1 MARPLRIEFPGAV
14 YHVTSRGNAQA
25 SIFLDDIDR
34 STFLAVLGL
43 TMRRFNVICH
53 AYCLMTNHFHLLLET
68 PDANLSKAMRQF
80 NSVYTQAFNRRHGRV
95 GHVLQGRFKSIVVDR
110 EAYLLELCR
119 YIVLN
124 PVRAGMVKEPGRY
137 PWSSYRA
144 TAGLGKKPDFLVV
157 DWILEQFGADRAQAR
172 KEYRLFVKA
181 GLDADSPWNDLKGQC
196 LLGDGP
202 LLEKLFPLLKDKSA
216 LKEIPRVQR
225 FADRPAL
232 EEIFHGTEDRTQ
244 RDAAILKACNEYGY
258 TQTQIAAATGLHY
271 STVSKIIKKQN
282 NSRFKI

>member
-1 MARPLRIEFPGAV
+1 LILESFRSNHSLARPLRIEFPGAI

-34 STFLAVLGL
+34 STFLAVLEL

-110 EAYLLELCR
+110 DAYLLELCR

-124 PVRAGMVKEPGRY
+124 PVRAGMVKEPDKY
-137 PWSSYRA
+137 AWSSYRA
-144 TAGLGKKPDFLVV
+144 TAGLAKKPTFLAV
-157 DWILEQFGADRAQAR
+157 DWILEQFGADRVQAR

-181 GLDADSPWNDLKGQC
+181 GLDAESPWNDLKGQC
-196 LLGDGP
+196 LLGDDPFLEKRGAPQSLDRGSP
-202 LLEKLFPLLKDKSA
+202 LLSLRSFVRP
-216 LKEIPRVQR
+216 P
-225 FADRPAL
+225 FASCP
-232 EEIFHGTEDRTQ
+232 GRT
-244 RDAAILKACNEYGY
+244 RRESCP
-258 TQTQIAAATGLHY
+258 
-271 STVSKIIKKQN
+271 
-282 NSRFKI
+282 

>member
-1 MARPLRIEFPGAV
+1 MARPLRIEFPGAI

-95 GHVLQGRFKSIVVDR
+95 GHVLQGRFKSIIVDR
-110 EAYLLELCR
+110 DAYLLELCR

-124 PVRAGMVKEPGRY
+124 PVRAGMVKEPGKY

-144 TAGLGKKPDFLVV
+144 TAGLGKKPGFLGV
-157 DWILEQFGADRAQAR
+157 DWVLEQFGADRVQAR

-181 GLDADSPWNDLKGQC
+181 GLDAESPWNNLKGQC
-196 LLGDGP
+196 LLGDDTF
-202 LLEKLFPLLKDKSA
+202 LEKLFPLLKNKSA

-232 EEIFHGTEDRTQ
+232 ADILHDREDRAQ
-244 RDAAILKACNEYGY
+244 RDAAIFKACQEYGY
-258 TQTQIAAATGLHY
+258 SQAQIAATTGLHY
-271 STVSKIIKKQN
+271 STVSKIIKK
-282 NSRFKI
+282 IG

>member
-1 MARPLRIEFPGAV
+1 MARPLRIEFPGAI

-25 SIFLDDIDR
+25 PIFLDDIDR
-34 STFLAVLGL
+34 NTFLSVLGL

-110 EAYLLELCR
+110 DAYLLELCR

-124 PVRAGMVKEPGRY
+124 PVRAGMVKEPGKY

-144 TAGLGKKPDFLVV
+144 TAGLGKKPDFLAV
-157 DWILEQFGADRAQAR
+157 DWILEQFGTDRVQAR

-181 GLDADSPWNDLKGQC
+181 GLDSESPWNDLKGQC
-196 LLGDGP
+196 LLGDDP
-202 LLEKLFPLLKDKSA
+202 FLEKLFPLLKDKSA
-216 LKEIPRVQR
+216 FKEIPRVQR

-232 EEIFHGTEDRTQ
+232 EEILQGTEGRAH
-244 RDAAILKACNEYGY
+244 RNAAILKACHVYGY
-258 TQTQIAAATGLHY
+258 TQAHVAAATGLHY
-271 STVSKIIKKQN
+271 STVSKII
-282 NSRFKI
+282 RKIE